1 MFIFDASPQPFDKD
15 IVDGP
20 ALSVHAE
27 LYAMLRGRLDLLHL
41 TGHWDRS
48 MLTVWINF
56 ENMSKPKREYTTE
69 FKQKAVELSY
79 ARGNAAEVCRELG
92 LKPSTLGRWRREAKK
107 YWENSFPGKGNPK
120 LTDEQREI
128 AELKKK
134 LRDVEIELD
143 ILKKAIAIFS

>member
-1 MFIFDASPQPFDKD
+1 
-15 IVDGP
+15 
-20 ALSVHAE
+20 
-27 LYAMLRGRLDLLHL
+27 
-41 TGHWDRS
+41 
-48 MLTVWINF
+48 
-56 ENMSKPKREYTTE
+56 MSKEKRGYTVE

-92 LKPSTLGRWRREAKK
+92 LNTSVLGRWRREARD
-107 YWENSFPGKGNPK
+107 YGTNSFPGKGNPK

-134 LRDVEIELD
+134 LRNAELERD